1 MRSLAQ
7 RSATAAREIKS
18 LIEATLEKVASGS
31 EHVKRAGGATHE
43 IMTSV
48 QRVSSTIAA
57 ITGETAQQHQ
67 GIGHASASVS
77 ELDQGAQQNAALAEQ
92 SAAAALSLQDQAQ
105 RLKTLVERFRLEG
118 SPA

>member
-1 MRSLAQ
+1 
-7 RSATAAREIKS
+7 
-18 LIEATLEKVASGS
+18 
-31 EHVKRAGGATHE
+31 
-43 IMTSV
+43 MTSV

-57 ITGETAQQHQ
+57 ITGETAQQRQ
-67 GIGHASASVS
+67 GIGQASASVS

-105 RLKTLVERFRLEG
+105 RLKTLVERFRLER